1 MAPSDPNA
9 VGHGL
14 LQPAP
19 LRPSEI
25 ADAEALVARS
35 RLEPDR
41 GRLAGL
47 PRLGTVQAIRAQ
59 GRVVAT
65 AATLPYGAFA
75 WISMVLV
82 TAAFRRHGLA
92 ARLMRGAIDD
102 LVDAGLVPVL
112 DATPAGREVYRK
124 LGFADTW
131 GFARLARP
139 GSVPPAAMRPAGRR
153 HHAWARSPTRI
164 GLAFAPMT
172 PRRSAPTAAGCSRAC
187 AAACRRRTWWRARGG
202 RIVGFLLGRDGR
214 IASQLGPLIAD
225 DAVVARAL
233 LARAL
238 AAIAGPIFID
248 LADSKTETRAWLEAR
263 GFAAAAAA
271 HPHGAPAAR
280 RLRRRHAHVCGGRS
294 GVRLAHDPEKWLP
307 VFGKDHA
314 PTNTSSRPP

>member
-9 VGHGL
+9 GGHGL

-25 ADAEALVARS
+25 ADAQALVA
-35 RLEPDR
+35 E
-41 GRLAGL
+41 AGWNQTTADWQAFL
-47 PRLGTVQAIRAQ
+47 DYGKVQAIRAQ

-65 AATLPYGAFA
+65 AATLPYGAFG

-82 TAAFRRHGLA
+82 TAAFRRQGLA

-139 GSVPPAAMRPAGRR
+139 GSAPPAAMGPPADGISVGPITD
-153 HHAWARSPTRI
+153 ADWS
-164 GLAFAPMT
+164 GLCAYD
-172 PRRSAPTAAGCSRAC
+172 TAAFGADRSRVLARLRGRLPP
-187 AAACRRRTWWRARGG
+187 ADLVARRGG
-202 RIVGFLLGRDGR
+202 HLVGFLLGRDGR

-225 DAVVARAL
+225 DAVTARAL

-238 AAIAGPIFID
+238 ATIAGPIFVD

-263 GFAAAAAA
+263 DFAASR
-271 HPHGAPAAR
+271 PLTRMVQQRPAAFDDGTR
-280 RLRRRHAHVCGGRS
+280 TFAVVG
-294 GVRLAHDPEKWLP
+294 PE
-307 VFGKDHA
+307 FG
-314 PTNTSSRPP
+314 

>member
-25 ADAEALVARS
+25 ADAQVLVA
-35 RLEPDR
+35 E
-41 GRLAGL
+41 AGWNQTAADWQAFL
-47 PRLGTVQAIRAQ
+47 DYGKVQAIRAQ

-65 AATLPYGAFA
+65 AATLPYGAFG

-82 TAAFRRHGLA
+82 TAAFRRQGLA

-131 GFARLARP
+131 GFARLARS
-139 GSVPPAAMRPAGRR
+139 GSMPPAAMDPPADGISVGPITD
-153 HHAWARSPTRI
+153 ADWS
-164 GLAFAPMT
+164 GLCAYD
-172 PRRSAPTAAGCSRAC
+172 TAAFGADRSRLLGRLRGRLPPADLV
-187 AAACRRRTWWRARGG
+187 ARCGG
-202 RIVGFLLGRDGR
+202 RLVGFLLGRDGR
-214 IASQLGPLIAD
+214 TASQLGPLIAD
-225 DAVVARAL
+225 DAVAARAL
-233 LARAL
+233 LARTL
-238 AAIAGPIFID
+238 AATAGPIFID

-263 GFAAAAAA
+263 GFAAARPLTRMVHQRRAAFDDGTRTFA
-271 HPHGAPAAR
+271 VVG
-280 RLRRRHAHVCGGRS
+280 
-294 GVRLAHDPEKWLP
+294 PE
-307 VFGKDHA
+307 FG
-314 PTNTSSRPP
+314 